1 MKLKN
6 GNGKHIYISQIKKDV
21 LNYIKNFIET
31 YDFAPTYKEIGEK
44 FKFSRARAGALIEEF
59 YKLNLISKSNQ
70 AHRNIELTDD
80 QLRIISNLKV
90 NKSYSTMEFRRW
102 AKF

>member
-44 FKFSRARAGALIEEF
+44 FKFSRARAGALIAEF
-59 YKLNLISKSNQ
+59 YKLNLISKNNQ

-102 AKF
+102 TKF